1 MLSNLSLKRIW
12 FSIIGENYRFF
23 LVASAL
29 TIASIGTTR
38 WAVIQYLTYSSHTH
52 RNIIALLGQ
61 SNFPLNE
68 ESNQSVVSAV
78 LHLLRRQSIA
88 AGGETGGPDPEI
100 CATLCK
106 KKVSLTARSHVA
118 VPPPERPS

>member
-78 LHLLRRQSIA
+78 TNLLRRKMSCS
-88 AGGETGGPDPEI
+88 GGESDRSVPKGLSNYNQI
-100 CATLCK
+100 NFFR
-106 KKVSLTARSHVA
+106 KV
-118 VPPPERPS
+118 